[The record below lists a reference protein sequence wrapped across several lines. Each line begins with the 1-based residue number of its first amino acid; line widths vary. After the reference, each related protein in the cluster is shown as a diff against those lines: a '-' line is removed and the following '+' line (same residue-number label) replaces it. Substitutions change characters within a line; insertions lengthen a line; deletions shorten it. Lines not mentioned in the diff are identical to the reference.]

1 MDQIQAAAK
10 GIGADLRESLGQLQR
25 YQAAASIESVA
36 PHLGHAASERYLFE
50 IAAVG
55 ESLHADPA
63 HGVGQLDVQEG
74 IIAGKGPSA
83 HSRNRQALD
92 FPRHHD
98 RGRRTDIIGEG
109 DLSRLDRIMEI
120 SGRILRLYPGGKN
133 KDRQQDQALNP
144 CARWQMQGTFGGGTG
159 RAALSGGGVNF
170 SLHNS
175 LNSLIM
181 GRINPF
187 VTSILA

>member
-1 MDQIQAAAK
+1 
-10 GIGADLRESLGQLQR
+10 
-25 YQAAASIESVA
+25 
-36 PHLGHAASERYLFE
+36 
-50 IAAVG
+50 
-55 ESLHADPA
+55 
-63 HGVGQLDVQEG
+63 
-74 IIAGKGPSA
+74 
-83 HSRNRQALD
+83 
-92 FPRHHD
+92 
-98 RGRRTDIIGEG
+98 
-109 DLSRLDRIMEI
+109 MEI